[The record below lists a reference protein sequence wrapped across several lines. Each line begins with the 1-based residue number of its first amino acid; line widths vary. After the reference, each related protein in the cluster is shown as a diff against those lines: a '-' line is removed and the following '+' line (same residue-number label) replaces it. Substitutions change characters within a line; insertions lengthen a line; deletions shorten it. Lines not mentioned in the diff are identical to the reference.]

1 MEENNIVEWNP
12 GNMLEV
18 TLNEPDDFLKIRE
31 TLTRIGVASRKDNKL
46 YQSCHILHKQGRYFI
61 VHFKELFLLDGKK
74 STAFR
79 IFYDAIDVV
88 EQKVEEESALD
99 VWKKA
104 VENVTPAVEV
114 RSRRIGGATFQIPQ
128 PIRDARKLSMA
139 MKWMIGFARKRN
151 DKTMSQKLASEI
163 VAAYKEEGAAF
174 KKKQDTHRMAEANK
188 AFSHFRF

>member
-1 MEENNIVEWNP
+1 MRKSPAKKRRLLPDAKFNDTMVTQFVNN
-12 GNMLEV
+12 MM
-18 TLNEPDDFLKIRE
+18 
-31 TLTRIGVASRKDNKL
+31 
-46 YQSCHILHKQGRYFI
+46 Y
-61 VHFKELFLLDGKK
+61 DGKK
-74 STAFR
+74 STAFK
-79 IFYDAIDVV
+79 IFYDALAIVDTRV
-88 EQKVEEESALD
+88 EDESPLD

-104 VENVTPAVEV
+104 VQNVTPAVEV

-139 MKWMIGFARKRN
+139 MKWMISFARKRN
-151 DKTMSQKLASEI
+151 DKSMSQKLAAEI